1 MRAAAAL
8 LSSPYLVS
16 EGSPKSDKGLFGL
29 PWRQWPWWLVG
40 AVALMEVVGHSVVR
54 SRVPP
59 DADWAAAANFLHDH
73 YEQGDAF
80 VAAPSWAD
88 PLMRLHVG
96 DLIEPKAAARAD
108 LAPFERLW
116 EVSIR
121 GHRTDLLDAAPS
133 LERAF
138 GRVRVRRFDLGPS
151 PVLYDFV
158 DHIGEAHVRAGDR
171 PCRWQRMAPSP
182 QGGLWRGPFWPA
194 ERHFCG
200 PRPWLW
206 VGETILEDL
215 HFAPR
220 RCVWQHPAQG
230 VPIRAT
236 FRDVP
241 LGERLVIHG
250 GLYYAHEREGTR
262 PPVTARVLV
271 DEVEIGRLVHRD
283 GDGWKGVELDP
294 DPLGSGLVRG
304 EVTIEVVADDP
315 DMRSLC
321 WAASTRGPRREVE

>member
-1 MRAAAAL
+1 M
-8 LSSPYLVS
+8 SK
-16 EGSPKSDKGLFGL
+16 GSPKNDEGPFGL

-40 AVALMEVVGHSVVR
+40 AVVLMEVVGHFVIR
-54 SRVPP
+54 ARVPR
-59 DADWAAAANFLHDH
+59 DDDWAAASRFLHEN
-73 YEQGDAF
+73 YAEGDAF
-80 VAAPSWAD
+80 VASPSWAD

-96 DLIEPKAAARAD
+96 DLIAPKAAARAD

-121 GHRTDLLDAAPS
+121 GHRTELVDRPAD

-158 DHIGEAHVRAGDR
+158 DHIREAEVSAGER
-171 PCRWQRMAPSP
+171 PCRWQRQAPS
-182 QGGLWRGPFWPA
+182 QGGLWRGPLWPA

-200 PRPWLW
+200 PQGWLW

-215 HFAPR
+215 HFEPR

-236 FRDVP
+236 FRNVP

-250 GLYYAHEREGTR
+250 GLYYAHEREQTR

-271 DEVEIGRLVHRD
+271 DEVEVGRLVHRD
-283 GDGWKGVELDP
+283 GDGWKRVELDP
-294 DPLGSGLVRG
+294 DPLRRG
-304 EVTIEVVADDP
+304 ASRGDVTIEVIADNP

-321 WAASTRGPRREVE
+321 WAASTRGPVREVE

>member
-1 MRAAAAL
+1 M
-8 LSSPYLVS
+8 S
-16 EGSPKSDKGLFGL
+16 ERTSKNDAGLFG
-29 PWRQWPWWLVG
+29 PGWRDWPWWLVG
-40 AVALMEVVGHSVVR
+40 AVVLMEVVGHFVIR

-59 DADWAAAANFLHDH
+59 EADWEAAAEFLHAHHQD
-73 YEQGDAF
+73 QDAF
-80 VAAPSWAD
+80 VAAPAWAD
-88 PLMRLHVG
+88 PLLRLYVG
-96 DLIEPKAAARAD
+96 DLIPPKAAARAD

-121 GHRTDLLDAAPS
+121 GHRTELVRRAPDF
-133 LERAF
+133 ERAF
-138 GRVRVRRFDLGPS
+138 GRVRVRRFDLGSS

-158 DHIGEAHVRAGDR
+158 DHVREADVRAGER
-171 PCRWQRMAPSP
+171 RCRWQRGAPSP
-182 QGGLWRGPFWPA
+182 GGLWRGPMWPR

-200 PRPWLW
+200 PQAWLW

-220 RCVWQHPAQG
+220 RCIWQHPARG

-250 GLYYAHEREGTR
+250 GLYYAHEREQTR

-271 DEVEIGRLVHRD
+271 DGVDVGRLVHRD

-294 DPLGSGLVRG
+294 DPLQRGIVRG
-304 EVTIEVVADDP
+304 DVTIEVTADDP